1 MKDMKVNWEERYKK
15 LYFIDVK
22 NMYNENEIAE
32 SFSFD
37 NLEEYEKARKL
48 LYLYYKRHEY
58 KNITFRE
65 VLAKNN
71 IICAVAF
78 DF

>member
-1 MKDMKVNWEERYKK
+1 MKDMKVNWEERFKK

-58 KNITFRE
+58 KKC
-65 VLAKNN
+65 AKQE
-71 IICAVAF
+71 
-78 DF
+78 